1 MSAMDFK
8 KNTDLDFPRYATP
21 AVSTKEIDLLGLLDV
36 LLAAKKRIV
45 TIVLAFAVVGLA
57 IAFLIPQKWTSKAVI
72 TPAEQ
77 TQWNTLRQMM
87 VTLQV
92 LDVDAKVSHGDVF
105 NLFIKKFQSQSL
117 LEEYMKTSPYVM
129 SQLEGTE
136 VDPLELHR
144 AVVNI
149 AEKMKA
155 TDNTQ
160 VKDADKAPYTSW
172 TLSFTAPTAGDAQT
186 VLEGYI
192 NYISRIV
199 EQETMENIRNQIT
212 LKTKVVQQQLELDRV
227 RLTNIHNTNLQRLN
241 YSLEVANAA
250 GIKKPVYSNGQAV
263 KDDPDYSVA
272 LGADGI
278 AQKLQIEKNLKDVAE
293 LNADFQNR
301 EFYLAQ
307 LQKLSVEDVKLEPFR
322 YQLSPSLPVKK
333 DGPGKALIV
342 LLAGILGGLF
352 ACGSVLLREA
362 MLSRNPLPEPI
373 TAVTPADRKSVV

>member
-8 KNTDLDFPRYATP
+8 KNTDLDFPSYATP
-21 AVSTKEIDLLGLLDV
+21 AISPKEIDLLGLLDV

-45 TIVLAFAVVGLA
+45 TIVFIFALAGLA
-57 IAFLIPQKWTSKAVI
+57 IAFMLPQKWTSKAVI

-77 TQWNTLRQMM
+77 TQWNPLRQMM
-87 VTLQV
+87 VALQV
-92 LDVDAKVSHGDVF
+92 LDVKAQVTRSEIFD
-105 NLFIKKFQSQSL
+105 LFIKKFQSQSL
-117 LEEYMKTSPYVM
+117 LKEYLTSSPYVM
-129 SQLEGTE
+129 SQLEEVE
-136 VDPLELHR
+136 VDALELHR

-149 AEKMKA
+149 AERMKA
-155 TDNTQ
+155 VNDAQ
-160 VKDADKAPYTSW
+160 AKDADKVPYVSW
-172 TLSFTAPTAGDAQT
+172 TLSFTAPKASDAQT

-192 NYISRIV
+192 NYIAAVV
-199 EQETMENIRNQIT
+199 EKETVQNIRNQIALRT
-212 LKTKVVQQQLELDRV
+212 NEVEQQLRLDRV

-250 GIKKPVYSNGQAV
+250 GIKKPVYSSGQAV

-278 AQKLQIEKNLKDVAE
+278 AQKLQIEKNLKDVTE
-293 LNADFQNR
+293 LNAEFQNR
-301 EFYLAQ
+301 EYYLAQ
-307 LQKLSVEDVKLEPFR
+307 LKNLSFADVKLEPFR

-342 LLAGILGGLF
+342 ILAALLGGLF

-362 MLSRNPLPEPI
+362 MLSRHPLSEPL
-373 TAVTPADRKSVV
+373 TQ

>member
-8 KNTDLDFPRYATP
+8 KNTDLDFPSYATP
-21 AVSTKEIDLLGLLDV
+21 AISPKEIDLLGLLDV

-45 TIVLAFAVVGLA
+45 TIVFIFALAGLA
-57 IAFLIPQKWTSKAVI
+57 IAFLLPQKWTSKAVI

-77 TQWNTLRQMM
+77 TQWNPLRQMM
-87 VTLQV
+87 VALQV
-92 LDVDAKVSHGDVF
+92 LDVKAQVTRSEIFD
-105 NLFIKKFQSQSL
+105 LFIKKFQSQSL
-117 LEEYMKTSPYVM
+117 LKEYLTSSPYVM
-129 SQLEGTE
+129 SQLEEVE
-136 VDPLELHR
+136 VDALELHR

-149 AEKMKA
+149 AERMKA
-155 TDNTQ
+155 VNDAQ
-160 VKDADKAPYTSW
+160 VKDADKVPYVSW
-172 TLSFTAPTAGDAQT
+172 TLSFTAPKASDAQT

-192 NYISRIV
+192 NYIAAVV
-199 EQETMENIRNQIT
+199 EKETVQNIRNQIALRT
-212 LKTKVVQQQLELDRV
+212 NEVEQQLRLDRV

-250 GIKKPVYSNGQAV
+250 GIKKPVYSSGQAV

-278 AQKLQIEKNLKDVAE
+278 AQKLQIENNLKDVTE

-301 EFYLAQ
+301 EYYLAQ
-307 LQKLSVEDVKLEPFR
+307 LKNLSFADVKLEPFR

-333 DGPGKALIV
+333 DGPGKPLIV
-342 LLAGILGGLF
+342 ILAALLGGLF

-362 MLSRNPLPEPI
+362 MLSRHPLSEPL
-373 TAVTPADRKSVV
+373 TQ

>member
-8 KNTDLDFPRYATP
+8 KNTDLDFPSYATP
-21 AVSTKEIDLLGLLDV
+21 AISPKEIDLLGLLDV

-45 TIVLAFAVVGLA
+45 TIVFIFALAGLA
-57 IAFLIPQKWTSKAVI
+57 IAFLLPQKWTSKAVI

-77 TQWNTLRQMM
+77 TQWNPLRQMM
-87 VTLQV
+87 VALQV
-92 LDVDAKVSHGDVF
+92 LDVKAQVTRSEIFD
-105 NLFIKKFQSQSL
+105 LFIKKFQSQSL
-117 LEEYMKTSPYVM
+117 LKEYLTSSPYVM
-129 SQLEGTE
+129 SQLEEVE
-136 VDPLELHR
+136 VDALELHR

-149 AEKMKA
+149 AERMKA
-155 TDNTQ
+155 VNDAQ
-160 VKDADKAPYTSW
+160 AKDADKVPYVSW
-172 TLSFTAPTAGDAQT
+172 TLSFTAPKASDAQT

-192 NYISRIV
+192 NYIAAVV
-199 EQETMENIRNQIT
+199 EKETVQNIRNQIALRT
-212 LKTKVVQQQLELDRV
+212 NEVEQQLRLDRV

-250 GIKKPVYSNGQAV
+250 GIKKPVYSSGQAV

-278 AQKLQIEKNLKDVAE
+278 AQKLQIEKNLKDVTE

-301 EFYLAQ
+301 EYYLAQ
-307 LQKLSVEDVKLEPFR
+307 LKNLSFADVKLEPFR

-342 LLAGILGGLF
+342 ILAALLGGLF

-362 MLSRNPLPEPI
+362 MLSRHPLSEPL
-373 TAVTPADRKSVV
+373 TQ

>member
-278 AQKLQIEKNLKDVAE
+278 AEKLRIEKSLKDISE

-301 EFYLAQ
+301 QYHLAQ
-307 LQKLSVEDVKLEPFR
+307 LEKLSVNNVKFVPFS

-342 LLAGILGGLF
+342 ILAALVGGIL
-352 ACGSVLLREA
+352 ACGGVLLREA
-362 MLSRNPLPEPI
+362 IDSRQPLPEP
-373 TAVTPADRKSVV
+373 VLE

>member
-8 KNTDLDFPRYATP
+8 KNTDLDFPSYAIP
-21 AVSTKEIDLLGLLDV
+21 AISPKEIDLLGLLDV

-45 TIVLAFAVVGLA
+45 TIVFIFALAGLA
-57 IAFLIPQKWTSKAVI
+57 IAFLLPQKWTSKAVI

-77 TQWNTLRQMM
+77 TQWNPLRQMM
-87 VTLQV
+87 VALQV
-92 LDVDAKVSHGDVF
+92 LDVKAQVTRSEIFD
-105 NLFIKKFQSQSL
+105 LFIKKFQSQSL
-117 LEEYMKTSPYVM
+117 LKEYLTSSPYVM
-129 SQLEGTE
+129 SQLEEVE
-136 VDPLELHR
+136 VDALELHR

-149 AEKMKA
+149 AERMKA
-155 TDNTQ
+155 VNDAQ
-160 VKDADKAPYTSW
+160 VKDADKVPYVSW
-172 TLSFTAPTAGDAQT
+172 TLSFTAPKASDAQT

-192 NYISRIV
+192 NYIAAVV
-199 EQETMENIRNQIT
+199 EKETVQNIRNQIALRT
-212 LKTKVVQQQLELDRV
+212 NEVEQQLRLDRV

-250 GIKKPVYSNGQAV
+250 GIKKPVYSSGQAV

-278 AQKLQIEKNLKDVAE
+278 AQKLQIEKNLKDVTE

-301 EFYLAQ
+301 EYYLAQ
-307 LQKLSVEDVKLEPFR
+307 LKNLSFADVKLEPFR

-333 DGPGKALIV
+333 DGPGKPLIV
-342 LLAGILGGLF
+342 ILAALLGGLF

-362 MLSRNPLPEPI
+362 MLSRHPLSEPL
-373 TAVTPADRKSVV
+373 TQ

>member
-8 KNTDLDFPRYATP
+8 KNTDLDFPSYATP
-21 AVSTKEIDLLGLLDV
+21 AISPKEIDLLGLLDV

-45 TIVLAFAVVGLA
+45 TIVFIFALAGLA
-57 IAFLIPQKWTSKAVI
+57 IAFMLPQKWTSKAVI

-77 TQWNTLRQMM
+77 TQWNPLRQMM
-87 VTLQV
+87 VALQV
-92 LDVDAKVSHGDVF
+92 LDVKAQVTRSEIFD
-105 NLFIKKFQSQSL
+105 LFIKKFQSQSL
-117 LEEYMKTSPYVM
+117 LKEYLTSSPYVM
-129 SQLEGTE
+129 SQLEEVE
-136 VDPLELHR
+136 VDALELHR

-149 AEKMKA
+149 AERMKA
-155 TDNTQ
+155 VNDAQ
-160 VKDADKAPYTSW
+160 AKDADKVPYVSW
-172 TLSFTAPTAGDAQT
+172 TLSFTAPKASDAQT

-192 NYISRIV
+192 NYIAAVV
-199 EQETMENIRNQIT
+199 EKETVQNIRNQIALRT
-212 LKTKVVQQQLELDRV
+212 NEVEQQLKLDRV

-250 GIKKPVYSNGQAV
+250 GIKKPVYSSGQAV

-278 AQKLQIEKNLKDVAE
+278 AQKLQIEKNLKDVTE

-301 EFYLAQ
+301 EYYLAQ
-307 LQKLSVEDVKLEPFR
+307 LKNLSFADVKLEPFR

-342 LLAGILGGLF
+342 ILAALLGGLF

-362 MLSRNPLPEPI
+362 MLSRHPLSEPL
-373 TAVTPADRKSVV
+373 TQ

>member
-8 KNTDLDFPRYATP
+8 KNTDLDFPSYATP
-21 AVSTKEIDLLGLLDV
+21 AISPKEIDLLGLLDV

-45 TIVLAFAVVGLA
+45 TIVFIFALAGLA
-57 IAFLIPQKWTSKAVI
+57 IAFLLPQKWTSNEVI

-77 TQWNTLRQMM
+77 TQWNPLRQMM
-87 VTLQV
+87 VALQV
-92 LDVDAKVSHGDVF
+92 LDVKAQVTRSEIFD
-105 NLFIKKFQSQSL
+105 LFIKKFQSQSL
-117 LEEYMKTSPYVM
+117 LKEYLTSSPYVM
-129 SQLEGTE
+129 SQLEEVE
-136 VDPLELHR
+136 VDALELHR

-149 AEKMKA
+149 AERMKA
-155 TDNTQ
+155 VNDAQ
-160 VKDADKAPYTSW
+160 VKDADKVPYVSW
-172 TLSFTAPTAGDAQT
+172 TLSFTAPKASDAQT

-192 NYISRIV
+192 NYIAAVV
-199 EQETMENIRNQIT
+199 EKETVQNIRNQIALRT
-212 LKTKVVQQQLELDRV
+212 NEVEQQLKLDRV

-250 GIKKPVYSNGQAV
+250 GIKKPVYSSGQAV

-278 AQKLQIEKNLKDVAE
+278 AQKLQIEKNLKDVTE

-301 EFYLAQ
+301 EYYLAQ
-307 LQKLSVEDVKLEPFR
+307 LKNLSFADVKLEPFR

-333 DGPGKALIV
+333 DGPGKPLIV
-342 LLAGILGGLF
+342 ILAALLGGLF

-362 MLSRNPLPEPI
+362 MLSRHPLSEPL
-373 TAVTPADRKSVV
+373 TQ